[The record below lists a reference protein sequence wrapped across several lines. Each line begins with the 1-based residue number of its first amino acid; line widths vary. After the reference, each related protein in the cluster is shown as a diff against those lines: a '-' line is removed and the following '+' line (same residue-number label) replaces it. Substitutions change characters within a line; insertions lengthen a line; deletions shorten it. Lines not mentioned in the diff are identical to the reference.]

1 MNTQQ
6 WFDQEIAPELRRLAV
21 DGHAPGRG
29 IWNAHR
35 AEHLP
40 TMQVVLS
47 RMGLRRPA
55 QLAEAAGLKPPSAAA
70 RNRGPRHRWPD
81 VVPPCNHGDDD
92 PGLAYISREVKQ
104 RQIVRGDTVIV
115 RTRTTYVL
123 R

>member
-29 IWNAHR
+29 IWNANR

-70 RNRGPRHRWPD
+70 RNRGRHHHWPD
-81 VVPPCNHGDDD
+81 VVQPCNHGDDD
-92 PGLAYISREVKQ
+92 PGLAYISRDVQQ